1 MKREYTVTIHRVS
14 PYWLS
19 RSKAA
24 LVRMAVD
31 KTLQLTAYQRE
42 MLYSAIHLMDA
53 ATDDIDRQQEEEQK
67 QEN

>member
-1 MKREYTVTIHRVS
+1 MKREYTVTIHQVS

-24 LVRMAVD
+24 LVRMVAD
-31 KTLQLTAYQRE
+31 QTLQLTAYQRE

-53 ATDDIDRQQEEEQK
+53 ATDDIDRQQEEQK